1 MRATRRDG
9 WRNGRRRFVICC
21 EMRNAFSFR
30 MQIDIFSKDV
40 ILIPVNHNNAHWTGA
55 AINFRRRR
63 IETYD
68 SMNLDRSGVTKVC

>member
-1 MRATRRDG
+1 MRRGG
-9 WRNGRRRFVICC
+9 WRNGRKRFVICC
-21 EMRNAFSFR
+21 EMRDTFSFR

-68 SMNLDRSGVTKVC
+68 SMNLDRSQVAKVC

>member
-1 MRATRRDG
+1 MRDT
-9 WRNGRRRFVICC
+9 
-21 EMRNAFSFR
+21 FSFR

-68 SMNLDRSGVTKVC
+68 SMNLDRSQVAKVC